1 MSSLEQGCSYEM
13 PLPVTSEGFVA
24 ERVASSTVSLV
35 YHGCPGL
42 CCENSFLSL
51 AFLTNS
57 SEIPSVLKLSARC
70 QVLPEQFPQATE
82 IPPEVISCLVTSGW
96 CSAFRKL
103 SIFPRGREK
112 GDLKLTPSPA
122 SH

>member
-1 MSSLEQGCSYEM
+1 M

-96 CSAFRKL
+96 CSALENFLFFLEGERKETL
-103 SIFPRGREK
+103 N
-112 GDLKLTPSPA
+112 
-122 SH
+122 